1 VSEELHDLLADLV
14 AIDSV
19 NPDLVPGG
27 AGEAELARFVG
38 GWLERAGLEVEFDEV
53 APGRVN
59 VVGRARGTGGGR
71 SLLLNAHMDVV
82 GVDGVDRPFEPRV
95 EDGRLYGR
103 GAYDMKAGLAAIMW
117 AGAAAA
123 SNPLAGDVIVGAVC
137 DEEFAS
143 IGAQA
148 LARKVTADAAIV
160 TEPTGADLAVCVAH
174 KGFSWHTVE
183 VAGRAAHGSRPQDGV
198 DAIAK
203 MGAVLVALEQLD
215 QRLRVRDPHPLLGT
229 GSVHASLI
237 EGGRE
242 LSTYP
247 ERCVLQ
253 LERRTLPGE
262 TADVVEREL
271 REMLAE
277 AAAAATGLEAS
288 LSTTLVRD
296 PFEVEADAPIVEAL
310 RHAAGRD
317 LPVIGV
323 AFWAD
328 SAIFSAAGIPTVIHG
343 PGGAGAHAAV
353 EYADLEQLD
362 RVAANL
368 IEVAR
373 TFCG

>member
-1 VSEELHDLLADLV
+1 MNELHRLLGDLV

-38 GWLERAGLEVEFDEV
+38 GWLEDAGLEVELDEV
-53 APGRVN
+53 TPGRVN
-59 VVGRARGTGGGR
+59 VIGRVAGTGGGR

-82 GVDGVDRPFEPRV
+82 GIDGVERPFEPRV

-123 SNPLAGDVIVGAVC
+123 RNPAAGDVIVTGVC

-148 LARKVTADAAIV
+148 LAKRVRADAAIV
-160 TEPTGADLAVCVAH
+160 TEPSGAELAVCVAH
-174 KGFSWHTVE
+174 KGFSWHTIE
-183 VAGRAAHGSRPQDGV
+183 VSGRAAHGSRPEEGI
-198 DAIAK
+198 DAISK
-203 MGAVLVALEQLD
+203 MGSVLVALERLD
-215 QRLRVRDPHPLLGT
+215 QRVRSGARHPLLGT
-229 GSVHASLI
+229 GSLHASLI

-247 ERCVLQ
+247 DRCVLQ
-253 LERRTLPGE
+253 LERRTIPGE
-262 TADVVEREL
+262 SADVVEAELTVMLEELAAVDPEL
-271 REMLAE
+271 R
-277 AAAAATGLEAS
+277 ATLE
-288 LSTTLVRD
+288 TTLVRD
-296 PFEVEADAPIVEAL
+296 PFEVAADAPIVEAV
-310 RHAAGRD
+310 RDAAGRD

-323 AFWAD
+323 PFWAD
-328 SAIFSAAGIPTVIHG
+328 SAIFASAGIPTVIHG

-353 EYADLEQLD
+353 EYVEL
-362 RVAANL
+362 
-368 IEVAR
+368 
-373 TFCG
+373 G

>member
-1 VSEELHDLLADLV
+1 MNELHRLLGDLV

-38 GWLERAGLEVEFDEV
+38 GWLEDAGLEVELDEV
-53 APGRVN
+53 TPGRVN
-59 VVGRARGTGGGR
+59 VIGRVAGTGGGR

-82 GVDGVDRPFEPRV
+82 GIDGVERPFEPRV

-123 SNPLAGDVIVGAVC
+123 RNPAAGDVIVTGVC

-148 LARKVTADAAIV
+148 LAKRVRADAAIV
-160 TEPTGADLAVCVAH
+160 TEPSGAELAVCVAH
-174 KGFSWHTVE
+174 KGFSWHTIE
-183 VAGRAAHGSRPQDGV
+183 VSGRAAHGSRPEEGI
-198 DAIAK
+198 DAISK
-203 MGAVLVALEQLD
+203 MGSVLVALERLD
-215 QRLRVRDPHPLLGT
+215 QRVRSGARHPLLGT
-229 GSVHASLI
+229 GSLHASLI

-247 ERCVLQ
+247 DRCVLQ
-253 LERRTLPGE
+253 LERRTIPGE
-262 TADVVEREL
+262 SADVVEAELTVMLEELAAVDPEL
-271 REMLAE
+271 R
-277 AAAAATGLEAS
+277 ATLE
-288 LSTTLVRD
+288 TTLVRD
-296 PFEVEADAPIVEAL
+296 PFEVAADAPIVEAV
-310 RHAAGRD
+310 RDAAGRD

-323 AFWAD
+323 PFWAD
-328 SAIFSAAGIPTVIHG
+328 SAIFASAGIPTVIYG

-353 EYADLEQLD
+353 EYVELGQLD
-362 RVAANL
+362 RVAETL
-368 IEVAR
+368 IEVTR

>member
-1 VSEELHDLLADLV
+1 MKLHRLLAELV

-27 AGEAELARFVG
+27 AGEGEIARFAAD
-38 GWLERAGLEVEFDEV
+38 WLRDAGLDVELDEV

-59 VVGRARGTGGGR
+59 VIARAAGTGGGR
-71 SLLLNAHMDVV
+71 TLLLNAHMDVV
-82 GVDGVDRPFEPRV
+82 GTDGVEDPFEPRI

-117 AGAAAA
+117 AGAEAAR
-123 SNPLAGDVIVGAVC
+123 NPARGDVIVSGVC

-148 LARKVTADAAIV
+148 LVKRVSADAAIV

-174 KGFSWHTVE
+174 KGFSWHTIE
-183 VAGRAAHGSRPQDGV
+183 VSGKAAHGSRPEEGI

-203 MGAVLVALEQLD
+203 MGSVLVGLEALD
-215 QRLRVRDPHPLLGT
+215 RRLRTAGSHPLLGT
-229 GSVHASLI
+229 GSLHASLI

-253 LERRTLPGE
+253 LERRTIPGE
-262 TADVVEREL
+262 TREVVEAE
-271 REMLAE
+271 LAE
-277 AAAAATGLEAS
+277 LLAQLASADPDLEAS
-288 LSTTLVRD
+288 LETTLVRD
-296 PFEVEADAPIVEAL
+296 PFEVAADEPIVEAL
-310 RHAAGRD
+310 RDAAGREI
-317 LPVIGV
+317 PVVGV
-323 AFWAD
+323 PFWAD
-328 SAIFSAAGIPTVIHG
+328 SAIFSSAGIPTVIHG

-353 EYADLEQLD
+353 EYVELDQLD
-362 RVAANL
+362 RVAENL
-368 IEVAR
+368 VAVTR
-373 TFCG
+373 TFCR

>member
-1 VSEELHDLLADLV
+1 MDDLHRLLADLV

-38 GWLERAGLEVEFDEV
+38 GWLEDAGLEVELDEV
-53 APGRVN
+53 APGRMN
-59 VVGRARGTGGGR
+59 VIGRAAGTGGGR
-71 SLLLNAHMDVV
+71 TLLLNAHMDVV

-95 EDGRLYGR
+95 EGGRLYGR

-117 AGAAAA
+117 AGAAAVR
-123 SNPLAGDVIVGAVC
+123 NPGAGDVVVSGVC

-143 IGAQA
+143 IGAQS
-148 LARKVTADAAIV
+148 LAKRVRADGAIV

-174 KGFSWHTVE
+174 KGFSWHTIE
-183 VAGRAAHGSRPQDGV
+183 VAGKAAHGSRPEEGI

-203 MGAVLVALEQLD
+203 MGAVLVGLEQLD
-215 QRLRVRDPHPLLGT
+215 RRLRSGISHPLLGT
-229 GSVHASLI
+229 GSLHASLI

-253 LERRTLPGE
+253 LERRTIPGE
-262 TADVVEREL
+262 TADVVEAEL
-271 REMLAE
+271 SGLLAE
-277 AAAAATGLEAS
+277 LAAADPQVQATME
-288 LSTTLVRD
+288 TTLVRD
-296 PFEVEADAPIVEAL
+296 PFEVAADAPIVEAV
-310 RHAAGRD
+310 RDAAGRD
-317 LPVIGV
+317 LSVIGV
-323 AFWAD
+323 PFWAD
-328 SAIFSAAGIPTVIHG
+328 SAVFSAAGIPTVIHG
-343 PGGAGAHAAV
+343 PGGGGAHAAV
-353 EYADLEQLD
+353 EYVELDQLD

-368 IEVAR
+368 IAVTR